1 VWTIKLACNHARLPE
16 RTQVLCQLGWIPC
29 AGSRRK
35 ATPAEQDH
43 MAVMKMTAE
52 EIKLLRKVLKM
63 SEGEFAERI
72 ELKDREAIKLLE
84 SGAIKP
90 TLQMNKV
97 LIRLLGTGATRSP
110 KLKKMLEDIKE
121 RSQSRWQ

>member
-1 VWTIKLACNHARLPE
+1 
-16 RTQVLCQLGWIPC
+16 
-29 AGSRRK
+29 
-35 ATPAEQDH
+35 
-43 MAVMKMTAE
+43 
-52 EIKLLRKVLKM
+52 M